1 MPNYFFVNSNFIKS
15 TEVVMKSLAIK
26 ISFLTILIAGV
37 AAVSAFGQSTQYK
50 GTIPF
55 DFTARGVQMKAGDY
69 VLSTKDHALML
80 RDRKSGAASIIGL
93 TGIDAN
99 YEAEAKG
106 TLAFVRDG
114 DNYILSEVN
123 TPEYKLRVKH
133 TATSVNVARN
143 SKPEKV
149 VVNIA
154 AGN

>member
-1 MPNYFFVNSNFIKS
+1 
-15 TEVVMKSLAIK
+15 MKSLAIK
-26 ISFLTILIAGV
+26 ISFLSILIAGV
-37 AAVSAFGQSTQYK
+37 AAVSAFGQSTQYR

-69 VLSTKDHALML
+69 VLTTSNHALML
-80 RDRKSGAASIIGL
+80 RDRKSGTASILGTTG
-93 TGIDAN
+93 TGITYDA
-99 YEAEAKG
+99 ESKG
-106 TLAFVRDG
+106 TLAFVLEG

-149 VVNIA
+149 LVNIA

>member
-1 MPNYFFVNSNFIKS
+1 
-15 TEVVMKSLAIK
+15 MKSLAIK
-26 ISFLTILIAGV
+26 ISFLSILIAGI
-37 AAVSAFGQSTQYK
+37 AAVSAFGQSTQYR

-69 VLSTKDHALML
+69 VLTTSNHALML
-80 RDRKSGAASIIGL
+80 RDRKSGTASILGTTG
-93 TGIDAN
+93 TGITYDA
-99 YEAEAKG
+99 ESKG
-106 TLAFVRDG
+106 TLAFVLEG

-149 VVNIA
+149 LVNIA

>member
-1 MPNYFFVNSNFIKS
+1 
-15 TEVVMKSLAIK
+15 MKSLAIK
-26 ISFLTILIAGV
+26 ISFLSILIAGI
-37 AAVSAFGQSTQYK
+37 AAVSAFGQSTQYR

-69 VLSTKDHALML
+69 VLTTSNHALML
-80 RDRKSGAASIIGL
+80 RDRKSGTASILGTTG
-93 TGIDAN
+93 TGITYD
-99 YEAEAKG
+99 EESKG
-106 TLAFVRDG
+106 TLAFVLDG

-149 VVNIA
+149 LVNIA